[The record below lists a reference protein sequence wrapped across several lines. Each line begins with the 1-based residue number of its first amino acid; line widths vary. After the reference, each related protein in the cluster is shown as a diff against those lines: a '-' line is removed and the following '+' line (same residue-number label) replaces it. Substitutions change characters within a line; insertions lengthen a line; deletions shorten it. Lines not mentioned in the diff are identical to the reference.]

1 MCVHRCTDLW
11 WLSVLRSWLPRQ
23 QHILG
28 PADLRTERACAG
40 DEAMLPWGCS
50 GSQNPAPAGVGL
62 GKGPDGGGAQI
73 PVKFIAVLDSFRYC
87 SPGHLLV
94 SCYPKKQS
102 PEVGELNN
110 ELSEASCEHQMPA
123 DPTRPQPNSSCHQKR
138 GEGHLMTL
146 ALPISCLLGLSLL
159 KVCAQGAMLTAGLP
173 EDCGVPACKP
183 HTL

>member
-1 MCVHRCTDLW
+1 MCVHRCRDLW
-11 WLSVLRSWLPRQ
+11 LLSVLRSWLPRQ

-28 PADLRTERACAG
+28 PADLRTKRACAG
-40 DEAMLPWGCS
+40 DEAMLPRGCS
-50 GSQNPAPAGVGL
+50 GSQNPASAGVGL

-73 PVKFIAVLDSFRYC
+73 PAKFIAALDSFRYC

-94 SCYPKKQS
+94 SCDPKKQS

-123 DPTRPQPNSSCHQKR
+123 NPTRPQPNSSCHQKR

-146 ALPISCLLGLSLL
+146 ALAGFVIAQSLCSGSNAHSRASWGTVGSLLGSLI
-159 KVCAQGAMLTAGLP
+159 P
-173 EDCGVPACKP
+173 SS
-183 HTL
+183 